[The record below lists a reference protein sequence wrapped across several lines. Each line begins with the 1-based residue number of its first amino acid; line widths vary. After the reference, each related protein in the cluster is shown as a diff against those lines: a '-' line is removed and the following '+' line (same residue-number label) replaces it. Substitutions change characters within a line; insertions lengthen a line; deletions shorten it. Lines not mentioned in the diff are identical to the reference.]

1 MKLKEEINCAM
12 DEPSFSIKIIYIH
25 ERAILL
31 FLIRRSQKFRHEFFH
46 KKIINKKPLRS
57 KFLKI
62 NFKKKKSNSVR
73 IY

>member
-46 KKIINKKPLRS
+46 KKIINKK
-57 KFLKI
+57 F
-62 NFKKKKSNSVR
+62 F
-73 IY
+73 